1 MAIAKVFVAEFIGT
15 FTLVFVGAAVAVY
28 SESMLS
34 IALAHG
40 LTLAVLVYVFGSISG
55 THINP
60 AVTLGLVANGT
71 IKWVDGI
78 VYWVAQ
84 FGGASLAA
92 LALRTLF
99 TPIQPDLMN
108 SAATNGVLISRDL
121 PYYALAVE
129 ALLTFLL
136 VNTVLHAAVGG
147 KAGPFAGWAIGTTL
161 AIAILA
167 GGPLTGASLNP
178 ARSFGPAIFT
188 SVIEEGTPDYR
199 NSLFYLV
206 YFVGPFLGSI
216 VAVLLYQFLKSEPAL
231 IEEEDLE
238 EVEVVEIIEPVVM
251 EPETKK
257 PVKKRTVR
265 KPAAVRKSAS
275 K

>member
-1 MAIAKVFVAEFIGT
+1 MATAKVFVAEFIGT
-15 FTLVFVGAAVAVY
+15 FALVFVGAAVAVY
-28 SESMLS
+28 SESMLA

-40 LTLAVLVYVFGSISG
+40 LTVAAFVYTFGHISG

-84 FGGASLAA
+84 FAGASLAA
-92 LALRTLF
+92 LTLRTLF
-99 TPIQPDLMN
+99 TPLQADLMN
-108 SAATNGVLISRDL
+108 SAATNGILVTREL
-121 PYYALAVE
+121 PYHALAVE
-129 ALLTFLL
+129 AFLTFLL

-161 AIAILA
+161 AIAIMA

-188 SVIEEGTPDYR
+188 SVMEEGTPDYK
-199 NSLFYLV
+199 NYLFYLI

-238 EVEVVEIIEPVVM
+238 EVEVVEIIEPVVI
-251 EPETKK
+251 EPEIKK
-257 PVKKRTVR
+257 PVKKRTTR

>member
-1 MAIAKVFVAEFIGT
+1 MRIAKVFAAEFIGT

-28 SESMLS
+28 SESMLA

-40 LTLAVLVYVFGSISG
+40 LTVAAFVYTFGHISG

-71 IKWVDGI
+71 IKWLDGI

-84 FGGASLAA
+84 FSGASLAA
-92 LALRTLF
+92 LTLRTLF
-99 TPIQPDLMN
+99 TPLQSDLMN
-108 SAATNGVLISRDL
+108 SAATNGILVTREL
-121 PYYALAVE
+121 PYHALAVE
-129 ALLTFLL
+129 AFLTFLL
-136 VNTVLHAAVGG
+136 VNTVLHAAVDG

-161 AIAILA
+161 AIAIMA

-188 SVIEEGTPDYR
+188 SVIREGTPDYQ
-199 NSLFYLV
+199 NYVLYLI

-216 VAVLLYQFLKSEPAL
+216 VAVLLYQFFKAEPVL
-231 IEEEDLE
+231 EEDDELE
-238 EVEVVEIIEPVVM
+238 EVQVVETIEPVVAEPRM
-251 EPETKK
+251 EK

-265 KPAAVRKSAS
+265 KPAAARKSAS